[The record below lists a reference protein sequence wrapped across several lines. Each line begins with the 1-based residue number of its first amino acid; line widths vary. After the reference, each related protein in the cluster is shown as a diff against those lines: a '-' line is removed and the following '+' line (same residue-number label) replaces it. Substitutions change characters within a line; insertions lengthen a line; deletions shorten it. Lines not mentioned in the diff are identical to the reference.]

1 MTRIRKIKNRD
12 LPPNLYKRNGYY
24 SYRDPRTRKEYG
36 LGRNKAYAI
45 NEAISANQLLLN
57 AEKVKPLTER
67 IDGQGTVYFHEF
79 LERYE
84 EILKTRGL
92 RERTLKEY
100 WQRIGVIRKGFVD
113 APIQNIT
120 TKNIADFLH
129 PFIHEG
135 KTTTARLLRG
145 SLIDCFREALASGLV
160 ELNPAELTKNPK
172 AKIQRARLSLND
184 FNTILNLINDDAQ
197 WLSQAMKIALVTGQ
211 RVSDIAKIK
220 WKDIHDGKL
229 WIAQQKTGA
238 KLNIPLSL
246 EIIGIRLSNI
256 IKNNKNNSEYVIN
269 DDGKKISAERISKRF
284 SKARDLTN
292 LKWEGSP
299 PSFHEIRSLSARLYT
314 EKNGSE
320 FTRKLLGHKSAEMT
334 AKYQDDRQDSWIEI

>member
-1 MTRIRKIKNRD
+1 
-12 LPPNLYKRNGYY
+12 
-24 SYRDPRTRKEYG
+24 YG

-79 LERYE
+79 LDRYE
-84 EILKTRGL
+84 KILKTRGL

-100 WQRIGVIRKGFVD
+100 WQRIGVIRKGFID

-135 KTTTARLLRG
+135 KTTTAKLLRG

-172 AKIQRARLSLND
+172 AKIQRVRLSLND
-184 FNTILNLINDDAQ
+184 FNTILDSINDDVQ
-197 WLSQAMKIALVTGQ
+197 WLSKAMKIALVTGQ
-211 RVSDIAKIK
+211 RVSDISKIK

-229 WIAQQKTGA
+229 WIVQQKTGT

>member
-1 MTRIRKIKNRD
+1 
-12 LPPNLYKRNGYY
+12 
-24 SYRDPRTRKEYG
+24 
-36 LGRNKAYAI
+36 

-57 AEKVKPLTER
+57 TEKVKPLTER

-79 LERYE
+79 LDRYE

-100 WQRIGVIRKGFVD
+100 RQRIGVIRKGFLD
-113 APIQNIT
+113 TPIQNIT

-135 KTTTARLLRG
+135 KTTTAKLLRG

-172 AKIQRARLSLND
+172 AKIQRVRLSLDD
-184 FNTILNLINDDAQ
+184 FNTILDLINDNVQ

-211 RVSDIAKIK
+211 RVSDISKIK

-229 WIAQQKTGA
+229 WIVQQKTET

-292 LKWEGSP
+292 LIWEGTP

-334 AKYQDDRQDSWIEI
+334 AKYQDNRSNDWIEL